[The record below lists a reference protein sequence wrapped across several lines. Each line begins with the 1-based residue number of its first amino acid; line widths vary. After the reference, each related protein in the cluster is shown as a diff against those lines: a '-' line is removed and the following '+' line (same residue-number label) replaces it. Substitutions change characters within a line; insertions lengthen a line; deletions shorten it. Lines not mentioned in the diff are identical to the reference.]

1 MTVKG
6 VCGENLVNSSEKKR
20 HDAVHGSGLYDPENE
35 HDNCGFG
42 FIANIKNQ
50 KSHHIITQALEILEN
65 LDHRGAVGADP
76 LAGDGAGILIQ
87 VPDSIL
93 REEMEKQKVI
103 LPSYGRY
110 GVAMVFLPRNEG
122 AKARCIESI
131 EKTVHKE
138 SLNFLGWRVVPT
150 DNSCLGESVKPNEPI
165 IVLI

>member
-1 MTVKG
+1 MTVKR
-6 VCGENLVNSSEKKR
+6 VCGENLVNSSENR
-20 HDAVHGSGLYDPENE
+20 RRDAVHGSGLYDPENE

-93 REEMEKQKVI
+93 REEMEKQNNLGKYI
-103 LPSYGRY
+103 KCGQHNWEK
-110 GVAMVFLPRNEG
+110 FLWIG
-122 AKARCIESI
+122 QMMQ
-131 EKTVHKE
+131 
-138 SLNFLGWRVVPT
+138 
-150 DNSCLGESVKPNEPI
+150 
-165 IVLI
+165 